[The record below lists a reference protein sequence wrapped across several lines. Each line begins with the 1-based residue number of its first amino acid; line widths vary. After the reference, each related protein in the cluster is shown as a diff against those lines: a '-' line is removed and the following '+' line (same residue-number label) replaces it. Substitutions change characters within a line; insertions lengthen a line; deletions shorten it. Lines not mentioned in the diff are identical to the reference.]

1 MRTSLKPI
9 PSPLL
14 DLILQARTN
23 TARKWQGNY
32 RPQLRQLS
40 TICLRCQF
48 RGRSFKQLDGTKP
61 KVTGRRLNW
70 VNSQKW
76 FSDSPGPLPTTKQLE
91 STARKEENPLPDDLQ
106 PVRAEKPPSVPEN
119 EFNPIVKDQIEP
131 QSDTTSSQDRPSA
144 VQRQGIKLPPS
155 EVEPTR
161 SIDND
166 DSHVPKE
173 DLPSYVQGK
182 RWDFSKR
189 LQPTMEHLVSRLN
202 VASQRLNNATG
213 TDYTGINALRAEIS
227 EQERHCKASGVA
239 VTDAKTSHDA
249 AFAAQAASQKEVVQL
264 LERKHSWSATDLER
278 YMQLIR
284 SEHVNEQ
291 RVQAAKENLAS
302 AERKLEDARARLEKI
317 ERKQYHEEQIWS
329 DTIRRNSTWVTF
341 GLMGFNI
348 LLLLASLGI
357 LEPWRRRR
365 LVREIR
371 SALNEKAIA
380 PAVVG
385 LDAGLSVASPPV
397 EAAVEAAME
406 AFTPLINEPLE
417 DVKASFP
424 VLSDS
429 IIIDPTGP
437 EPVIMD
443 SMPAGVE
450 LPPSA
455 ITSVYEILPGFG
467 ASVDDI
473 KQQSTHPD
481 FSLPLWADTWD
492 ATWKLYKA
500 YWHDLF
506 SERRVSLRKVDMTA
520 TALEGAAAGAAFM
533 GLLFVFLRP
542 R

>member
-1 MRTSLKPI
+1 
-9 PSPLL
+9 
-14 DLILQARTN
+14 
-23 TARKWQGNY
+23 
-32 RPQLRQLS
+32 
-40 TICLRCQF
+40 
-48 RGRSFKQLDGTKP
+48 
-61 KVTGRRLNW
+61 
-70 VNSQKW
+70 
-76 FSDSPGPLPTTKQLE
+76 
-91 STARKEENPLPDDLQ
+91 
-106 PVRAEKPPSVPEN
+106 
-119 EFNPIVKDQIEP
+119 
-131 QSDTTSSQDRPSA
+131 
-144 VQRQGIKLPPS
+144 
-155 EVEPTR
+155 
-161 SIDND
+161 
-166 DSHVPKE
+166 
-173 DLPSYVQGK
+173 
-182 RWDFSKR
+182 
-189 LQPTMEHLVSRLN
+189 MEHLVSRLN

-227 EQERHCKASGVA
+227 EQERHCKASGAA

-380 PAVVG
+380 PAVIG
-385 LDAGLSVASPPV
+385 LDAGLSVTSPV
-397 EAAVEAAME
+397 EAAVEPTIE
-406 AFTPLINEPLE
+406 ASTPLINEPLE
-417 DVKASFP
+417 DVKAGIP

-429 IIIDPTGP
+429 IIIDPTSP
-437 EPVIMD
+437 EPVIED
-443 SMPAGVE
+443 AMPTGME
-450 LPPSA
+450 LQPSTL
-455 ITSVYEILPGFG
+455 TSVSEILPGFG

-473 KQQSTHPD
+473 KLHSINPD

-500 YWHDLF
+500 YWNDLF

-520 TALEGAAAGAAFM
+520 TALEGAAAGAACM
-533 GLLFVFLRP
+533 GLLVVFLRP